1 MTLKQIMKEIMSPHR
16 AQSEESLQ
24 GLNLGMFGMLY
35 NLYSDLYGVL
45 TVEIRC
51 VPSWHTCLTSGVL
64 VLKLWIMIDV
74 LTEYQ
79 GMAKGS
85 PCVVP
90 SCDNISPPPQI
101 KSLDGLL

>member
-1 MTLKQIMKEIMSPHR
+1 MQIVFLQPIWLVFDLITSSMTLKHIMKEIMSPHR

-51 VPSWHTCLTSGVL
+51 VPSCVNKLSVL
-64 VLKLWIMIDV
+64 HF
-74 LTEYQ
+74 
-79 GMAKGS
+79 
-85 PCVVP
+85 
-90 SCDNISPPPQI
+90 
-101 KSLDGLL
+101 

>member
-35 NLYSDLYGVL
+35 SLYSDLYGVL

-51 VPSWHTCLTSGVL
+51 VPSCLSIL
-64 VLKLWIMIDV
+64 
-74 LTEYQ
+74 
-79 GMAKGS
+79 
-85 PCVVP
+85 
-90 SCDNISPPPQI
+90 
-101 KSLDGLL
+101 KSLVVERT

>member
-51 VPSWHTCLTSGVL
+51 VPSW
-64 VLKLWIMIDV
+64 
-74 LTEYQ
+74 
-79 GMAKGS
+79 
-85 PCVVP
+85 
-90 SCDNISPPPQI
+90 
-101 KSLDGLL
+101 